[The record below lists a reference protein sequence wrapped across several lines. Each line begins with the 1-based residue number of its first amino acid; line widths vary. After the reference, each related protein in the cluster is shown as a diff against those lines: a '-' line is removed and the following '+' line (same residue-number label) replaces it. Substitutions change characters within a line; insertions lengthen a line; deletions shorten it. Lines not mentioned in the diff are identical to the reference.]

1 VSRRLI
7 AAVACAGATLLS
19 SAAAAAAYADA
30 TPPPPPECSSS
41 SVSCSYD
48 GTQWNVYDNNAPDS
62 PPNLDPTDNGPNVGE
77 LFGIFAGIAIGLG
90 VLTTVWRVRAARKIA
105 SDAGMNPD
113 AAAAATLLGTGGLT
127 ATYLAA
133 NLHPRPTAPD
143 DAGVRHA
150 EPPVRSTEDRLGELK
165 RLHDEGV
172 ITDDEYTRRRTA
184 ILDSV

>member
-1 VSRRLI
+1 M
-7 AAVACAGATLLS
+7 
-19 SAAAAAAYADA
+19 
-30 TPPPPPECSSS
+30 
-41 SVSCSYD
+41 SCSYD
-48 GTQWNVYDNNAPDS
+48 GTEWNVYDNNAPDS
-62 PPNLDPTDNGPNVGE
+62 PSNLNPPDDGPNIGE

-133 NLHPRPTAPD
+133 NLHPRPTSPD
-143 DAGVRHA
+143 DGGVHHV
-150 EPPVRSTEDRLGELK
+150 EPPARSTEDRLGELK
-165 RLHDEGV
+165 RLHDDGV
-172 ITDDEYTRRRTA
+172 ITDDEYTRGRTA